1 MPNIILIETA
11 TARCSTALLA
21 GERVVSRRW
30 SEEPRAHASLTAPF
44 VQEMLAE
51 QGMTVRDCDAVCVS
65 KGPGSYTGLRVGVST
80 AKGLCFGAGIPL
92 IAVST
97 LEVLAHQAIRENLLP
112 EGCRHIIPMID
123 ARRMEVYTA
132 VCGPDGQLR
141 SEISPVVIVPESFAA
156 ERSAGPVL
164 FIGDGAEKCREILAG
179 PNTHFVQTFPD
190 ASALAIPALNA
201 FKQKRFEDCA
211 YFEPLYLKQFIATVS
226 RKNLF

>member
-11 TARCSTALLA
+11 TARCSTALVA
-21 GERVVSRRW
+21 GDRVVSRRW
-30 SEEPRAHASLTAPF
+30 SEEPRAHASMTAPF

-97 LEVLAHQAIRENLLP
+97 LEVLARQALETGVVP

-164 FIGDGAEKCREILAG
+164 FIGDGAEKCRETLAG
-179 PNTHFVQTFPD
+179 PNAHFIQTCPD
-190 ASALAIPALNA
+190 AAALARPALDA
-201 FKQKRFEDCA
+201 FAQKKFEDTA